1 MKTMGSR
8 FGCFNRNGQDVGSLD
23 GYTVTLILQ
32 DAFNPKEFLAVD
44 HHAVFLVKVRIRNHV
59 RKSCFIYFARTYPY
73 FFRFSNTTKLR
84 DLTH

>member
-44 HHAVFLVKVRIRNHV
+44 HHAVFLAKVRIHNLVRNS
-59 RKSCFIYFARTYPY
+59 RLIFPISSGSPP
-73 FFRFSNTTKLR
+73 TTKR
-84 DLTH
+84 PT